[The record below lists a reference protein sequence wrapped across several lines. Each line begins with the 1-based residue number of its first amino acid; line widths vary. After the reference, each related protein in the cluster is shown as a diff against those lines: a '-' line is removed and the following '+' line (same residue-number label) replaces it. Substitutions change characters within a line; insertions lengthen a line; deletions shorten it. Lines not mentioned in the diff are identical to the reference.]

1 MKRAEHIRNKVN
13 EMVIGLRHGAIVRKK
28 ESGNEM
34 VIVVGLILVG
44 LVLLGLFKNSLLETA
59 KGALDNIKDA
69 TGKLFGDFDTQLN
82 GNSAANPPAGK

>member
-13 EMVIGLRHGAIVRKK
+13 EMVIGLRHGTIVRKK

-44 LVLLGLFKNSLLETA
+44 LVLLGLFKNSILGTA
-59 KGALDNIKDA
+59 ENALSNINNA
-69 TGKLFGDFDTQLN
+69 TSELFSGFNNNT
-82 GNSAANPPAGK
+82 STPPAGE